1 MTRYVAIFAVA
12 WTLVG
17 CRAPAPSFD
26 LLAPYGSPTVPPPR
40 TGSIGTAGTYY
51 APTTPGT
58 QSPATAPTAPTTTT
72 PAVMPP
78 SQPVAP
84 PVSYMGTSNE
94 TLSGGTTS
102 VAQASYQPGSTRQV
116 DAPATTV
123 TDEVLPS
130 HSTTQSG
137 SPATASS
144 STLRLNGMRV
154 NDATQYAEPQQFNP
168 AREPINIANLPS
180 ANASTPSF
188 LRFINPKSGTSSGTV
203 TPNPP
208 ATSSGAWQTR

>member
-12 WTLVG
+12 WMLVG

-58 QSPATAPTAPTTTT
+58 QSPATGPTAPTTTT
-72 PAVMPP
+72 PAVAPQSRP
-78 SQPVAP
+78 AAP

-94 TLSGGTTS
+94 TLSAGTTS

-116 DAPATTV
+116 HVPATTV
-123 TDEVLPS
+123 TEEVLPPN
-130 HSTTQSG
+130 STTQSG
-137 SPATASS
+137 RPTTASS
-144 STLRLNGMRV
+144 STLQLNGMRV
-154 NDATQYAEPQQFNP
+154 NDATQLAEPQQFNP
-168 AREPINIANLPS
+168 ANEPVNIANLPS
-180 ANASTPSF
+180 ANANAPSF

-208 ATSSGAWQTR
+208 ATSSGTWQTR